1 MSDNLDRGARSDW
14 AASPLAGLVPSRLRV
29 ESESSVARHIEARE
43 QRDHSRMARNILSTM
58 PVLLVGSLA
67 LASLN
72 LGGTTEAAPKRPQD
86 PKSDTSD
93 LTTAVRDAVASA
105 GASVKPVVV
114 AQPTVAAL
122 TTASTPTNYTVKSGD
137 TVSGI
142 AGRYGLS
149 TASVLALN
157 GLSWKSLIFPGQ
169 VLKLTK
175 AVAAPAPTPAP
186 SKPTTTPTTS
196 APTTTTSTP
205 ASYTVKSGDTVSGI
219 AARYHLSTA
228 AVLALNGLN
237 AKSIIFPGQVLKL
250 TGTAVASTP
259 PAPPVTAPPVTA
271 PPTTT
276 PTSTSSTKYTIK
288 SGDTVTSI
296 AKKYGVTVTAILQA
310 NGLSA
315 SSIIYAGRTLIIPAT
330 TTSTAPATTAPGS
343 TGTQPAQVGATI
355 TPLSPAMKVNALTII
370 AVGKQLNVPSYGI
383 IIALAAAAQE
393 SGLINLSGGDR
404 DSVGLFQQR
413 PSTGWGTPAQIEN
426 TTYAS
431 ELFYG
436 GPSNPNKGKTRG
448 LLDIPNWQSMT
459 VTQAAQAVE
468 ISAYPDAY
476 AKWQASATA
485 WLAQLG

>member
-1 MSDNLDRGARSDW
+1 
-14 AASPLAGLVPSRLRV
+14 
-29 ESESSVARHIEARE
+29 
-43 QRDHSRMARNILSTM
+43 M

-105 GASVKPVVV
+105 GASAKPVVV

-175 AVAAPAPTPAP
+175 AVAAPTPAT
-186 SKPTTTPTTS
+186 SKPAITPTSS
-196 APTTTTSTP
+196 APSTTTTTTSTP
-205 ASYTVKSGDTVSGI
+205 ASYTVKSGDTVSAI

-228 AVLALNGLN
+228 SVLALNGLTS
-237 AKSIIFPGQVLKL
+237 KSLIFPGQVLKL

-259 PAPPVTAPPVTA
+259 ASAPTTPVAAPPATSA
-271 PPTTT
+271 PTTA
-276 PTSTSSTKYTIK
+276 TSTSSTKYTIK

-310 NGLSA
+310 NGLSS
-315 SSIIYAGRTLIIPAT
+315 SSIIYAGRTLVIPAT

-370 AVGKQLNVPSYGI
+370 AVGKKLSVPSYGI

-413 PSTGWGTPAQIEN
+413 PSTGWGTVAQLEN